1 MAHWHGLAKLR
12 LHNDATLDVLDSVT
26 KSLGDKLR
34 EFRDKTC
41 SAFETREL
49 KREYNARIRRTA
61 KSTTA
66 KHTPKGLPFEAHNPI
81 TTTTSSVSQA
91 VTPPNSIV
99 LPSRSTDPGKP
110 QNTTAQLFG
119 AIVTEGN
126 EPQLPPPRAK
136 ATVPHEQPG
145 VRGRRLKT
153 LNLNT
158 YKFHSLGDY
167 SASIR
172 KYGTSDSYTTELVS
186 SI

>member
-91 VTPPNSIV
+91 VTPQIALSFPPDLPIPENLRIQ
-99 LPSRSTDPGKP
+99 LPSC
-110 QNTTAQLFG
+110 L
-119 AIVTEGN
+119 
-126 EPQLPPPRAK
+126 EPSLLK
-136 ATVPHEQPG
+136 ATNCNYHLQEP
-145 VRGRRLKT
+145 RLLCLTNSKVSEV
-153 LNLNT
+153 N
-158 YKFHSLGDY
+158 
-167 SASIR
+167 ASR
-172 KYGTSDSYTTELVS
+172 L
-186 SI
+186 